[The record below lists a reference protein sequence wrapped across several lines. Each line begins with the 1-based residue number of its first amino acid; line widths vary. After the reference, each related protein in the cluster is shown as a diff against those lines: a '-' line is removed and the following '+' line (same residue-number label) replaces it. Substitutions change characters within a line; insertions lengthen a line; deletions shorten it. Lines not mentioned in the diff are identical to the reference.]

1 MLKLHGTT
9 TNGVIWCLIRNYSWL
24 GSVKK
29 TLSET
34 LAVIL
39 QIEYPS

>member
-1 MLKLHGTT
+1 MVSFVAESETIHG
-9 TNGVIWCLIRNYSWL
+9 YHKL